1 MSSQEKRQINAF
13 GPNCFIETGS
23 NDMGNA
29 GNTAMALCS
38 KNDSGHQFNMSQHGS
53 GLSRIHSDGT
63 LEIAAGQVENA
74 VQSNDGQAIMIE
86 TEHGKV
92 DIVVKNNSVN
102 IKATNITIDAEDT
115 LVLQGNNVRI
125 GRSEKNTST
134 SNVDIHGNRVHI
146 HNPKD
151 GNMAIVLRTHSMFS
165 SFAGS
170 YVSAGKIAAKYFGG
184 VGF

>member
-1 MSSQEKRQINAF
+1 
-13 GPNCFIETGS
+13 
-23 NDMGNA
+23 MGDA
-29 GNTAMALCS
+29 GNTAMALWS
-38 KNDSGHQFNMSQHGS
+38 KNDSGHQFNITQHGS

-74 VQSNDGQAIMIE
+74 VQSNEGQAIMIK
-86 TEHGKV
+86 TNHGKV

-151 GNMAIVLRTHSMFS
+151 GNMAIVLRTHSMFKG
-165 SFAGS
+165 FAGS
-170 YVSAGKIAAKYFGG
+170 FVSEDKIKSRINRRGRR
-184 VGF
+184 V